1 MTKETSNKKNWKGKV
16 AKQWKRM
23 HAGSSPAQGTT
34 YPEGGSIGM
43 FFHDKPLEQEL
54 GRAGWWQCLKAVSV
68 LSWKMLPDQ
77 KIVFF
82 TSKFYRFVTEFL
94 VRILPQF

>member
-1 MTKETSNKKNWKGKV
+1 MTKETSKKKNESNFTNFSKIYNKLIPISDQGPMTKETSNKKNWKGKV

-43 FFHDKPLEQEL
+43 FFFMINP
-54 GRAGWWQCLKAVSV
+54 
-68 LSWKMLPDQ
+68 
-77 KIVFF
+77 
-82 TSKFYRFVTEFL
+82 
-94 VRILPQF
+94 

>member
-43 FFHDKPLEQEL
+43 FFFHDKPLEYSW
-54 GRAGWWQCLKAVSV
+54 GRLVAGWPCN
-68 LSWKMLPDQ
+68 P
-77 KIVFF
+77 
-82 TSKFYRFVTEFL
+82 SKWEAEF
-94 VRILPQF
+94 

>member
-43 FFHDKPLEQEL
+43 FIFHDKPLEQEL
-54 GRAGWWQCLKAVSV
+54 GRAECTKEGQRAKY
-68 LSWKMLPDQ
+68 LSH
-77 KIVFF
+77 
-82 TSKFYRFVTEFL
+82 
-94 VRILPQF
+94 

>member
-23 HAGSSPAQGTT
+23 HAGSSPAQNTS

-43 FFHDKPLEQEL
+43 LIVQFMHTYVSLDFCSYSIFKNNVVSPTPNLTNFFRVH
-54 GRAGWWQCLKAVSV
+54 
-68 LSWKMLPDQ
+68 
-77 KIVFF
+77 
-82 TSKFYRFVTEFL
+82 
-94 VRILPQF
+94 

>member
-43 FFHDKPLEQEL
+43 FIFHDKPLE
-54 GRAGWWQCLKAVSV
+54 
-68 LSWKMLPDQ
+68 
-77 KIVFF
+77 
-82 TSKFYRFVTEFL
+82 
-94 VRILPQF
+94 

>member
-43 FFHDKPLEQEL
+43 FFHDK
-54 GRAGWWQCLKAVSV
+54 LKLVS
-68 LSWKMLPDQ
+68 
-77 KIVFF
+77 
-82 TSKFYRFVTEFL
+82 
-94 VRILPQF
+94 

>member
-23 HAGSSPAQGTT
+23 HAGSSPAQNTS

-43 FFHDKPLEQEL
+43 LIVQFMHTYASLVFCFYSIFKNNVVSPTPNLTNFFRVH
-54 GRAGWWQCLKAVSV
+54 
-68 LSWKMLPDQ
+68 
-77 KIVFF
+77 
-82 TSKFYRFVTEFL
+82 
-94 VRILPQF
+94 

>member
-23 HAGSSPAQGTT
+23 HAGSSPAQNTS

-43 FFHDKPLEQEL
+43 LIVQFMHTYVSLVFCSYSIFKNIVVSPTPNLTNFFRVH
-54 GRAGWWQCLKAVSV
+54 
-68 LSWKMLPDQ
+68 
-77 KIVFF
+77 
-82 TSKFYRFVTEFL
+82 
-94 VRILPQF
+94 

>member
-1 MTKETSNKKNWKGKV
+1 MTKETSNKKNESNFTNFSKIYNKLIPISDQGPMTKETSNKKNWKGKV

-43 FFHDKPLEQEL
+43 FFL
-54 GRAGWWQCLKAVSV
+54 W
-68 LSWKMLPDQ
+68 
-77 KIVFF
+77 
-82 TSKFYRFVTEFL
+82 
-94 VRILPQF
+94 

>member
-43 FFHDKPLEQEL
+43 FFHDSQQQTNEYILRFK
-54 GRAGWWQCLKAVSV
+54 S
-68 LSWKMLPDQ
+68 
-77 KIVFF
+77 I
-82 TSKFYRFVTEFL
+82 SKFV
-94 VRILPQF
+94 V